1 MHAQELLFVSA
12 RRSVIS
18 HVKMFLTV
26 SHFKNDSRSPT
37 VHLPFERT
45 GMPFERLELSVL
57 KNSSSI
63 RMVRAIR
70 SRKLISHS
78 NGSIYPFEKN
88 HQPFE
93 QLELSIQEVH
103 QPFEWLKLSV
113 REIHQLFEWL
123 KLSVRENHQPFEWL
137 KLSVPEIHQPFEHL
151 ELSVQERNNQF
162 FGSHSNKTRRQ
173 NNSPCFV
180 KWCMPLWLHY
190 RNSHHVSVLCLS
202 SFNFK

>member
-18 HVKMFLTV
+18 RVKTFLTV

-37 VHLPFERT
+37 VHLPFER
-45 GMPFERLELSVL
+45 LELSVL
-57 KNSSSI
+57 KNSSSV
-63 RMVRAIR
+63 RTVRAIR

-78 NGSIYPFEKN
+78 NGSSHPFEKKSSAIRTARAIHLRI
-88 HQPFE
+88 HQP
-93 QLELSIQEVH
+93 
-103 QPFEWLKLSV
+103 
-113 REIHQLFEWL
+113 FEWL

-180 KWCMPLWLHY
+180 
-190 RNSHHVSVLCLS
+190 R
-202 SFNFK
+202 